1 MTPRPRV
8 RVLLAEDHPIYLEG
22 LARAI
27 KDQPEL
33 ELVGTAENG
42 RTALDSIR
50 ELHPDVTVLDMRL
63 PELDGVEVLNAI
75 ARDGLATRVLM
86 LSAQRDSKAVFE
98 AMRTGAEA
106 YLTKDASRR
115 VICDT
120 ILAVSRGET
129 VLAPEVQAA
138 LVGELRDREVDDRPV
153 LSPREGEVLQ
163 LIAKGLSA
171 PAIAERLYVS
181 PATVKTHL
189 QGLYEKLGVSERA
202 AAVAEAMRRGLLE

>member
-1 MTPRPRV
+1 MPPRSRV
-8 RVLLAEDHPIYLEG
+8 RVLVAEDHPIYLEG

-33 ELVGTAENG
+33 ELVGTAEDG
-42 RTALDSIR
+42 RTALQSIR
-50 ELHPDVTVLDMRL
+50 ELRPDVTVLDLRL

-75 ARDGLATRVLM
+75 TRDGLATRVLM
-86 LSAQRDSKAVFE
+86 LTAQRDSKAVFE

-115 VICDT
+115 VICET
-120 ILAVSRGET
+120 ILAVARGET

-153 LSPREGEVLQ
+153 LSPREREVLQ